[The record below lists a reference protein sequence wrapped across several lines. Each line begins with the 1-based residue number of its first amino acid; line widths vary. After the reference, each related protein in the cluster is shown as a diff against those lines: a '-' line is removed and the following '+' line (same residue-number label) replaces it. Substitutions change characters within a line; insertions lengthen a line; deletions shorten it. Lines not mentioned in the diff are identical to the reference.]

1 MVRMKHRDY
10 ESDDEIFD
18 DEVFDRR
25 YYPKRVYKDGYG
37 PRVPLYLTDGAMPHA
52 HLLHRPGQ
60 VRLSDAQVDVRERA
74 LAAKSARVR
83 DAWRGTPMAPDDRD
97 VFELAQRLAPLFHL
111 PQPIAT
117 RAPMDADPSAVDPRQ
132 AALDRRSAWKKD
144 AWKTRVRR

>member
-1 MVRMKHRDY
+1 MTRRFLGAATWRTQKTGSTSTTSLAKDREMVRMKHRDY

-25 YYPKRVYKDGYG
+25 YYPKRVSKDGYG

-97 VFELAQRLAPLFHL
+97 VFEL
-111 PQPIAT
+111 
-117 RAPMDADPSAVDPRQ
+117 
-132 AALDRRSAWKKD
+132 
-144 AWKTRVRR
+144 